1 MFRIKSLDKYLML
14 RFLELF
20 VATLFICTFI
30 LLMQFLFKHITDIT
44 GKGLSFEIL
53 GKFFYY
59 ATLSTVPL
67 ALPLAVLL
75 ASLMT
80 FGNLGEKMELTAM
93 KAAGISL
100 FRIMRSQTSLMIVIC
115 LLAFLFSNNILPYAQ
130 KKLWMLIEALRD
142 TSPELE
148 IPTGEFYGGIRG
160 VNIYVREKGDDQKLL
175 KDLMIYDY
183 SDGFNNA
190 TVTVADSARI
200 KMSADKMYLTLLL
213 YNGESFENLKKVQLS
228 TNTNNI
234 PYRRENF
241 GEKEII
247 IDFNANMADIAEN
260 SRGRQHLSQNMTELD
275 YSIDSIHTRV
285 DSLTKIQARLFFNT
299 HFFDRQF
306 LNRRTFEKSSRASLQ
321 KASEAP
327 LHKTLNIEQQKQAIK
342 NASSLVQYTQLDI
355 ENSENY
361 LKSEKLT
368 GIRHAI
374 EWHRK
379 LTLPLACIIFFFIGA
394 PLGAII
400 RKGGLGLPIVI
411 SVVMFIIYYLFDN
424 TGYKLAREDVWPEW
438 QGIWL
443 STACLLPI
451 GIFFT
456 YKAAIDAPIF
466 KTDKYILLYSKLKK
480 QFKKKK

>member
-1 MFRIKSLDKYLML
+1 MFRIKTLDKYLIL

-30 LLMQFLFKHITDIT
+30 LLMQFLFKHITDIA

-53 GKFFYY
+53 AKFFYY
-59 ATLSTVPL
+59 ATLSTIPL

-100 FRIMRSQTSLMIVIC
+100 FRIMRSQASLMIVIC
-115 LLAFLFSNNILPYAQ
+115 LLAFFFSNNVLPYAQ

-148 IPTGEFYGGIRG
+148 IPKGEFYGGIHG
-160 VNIYVREKGDDQKLL
+160 FNIYVREKGDDQRLL

-183 SDGFNNA
+183 SKGFNNA
-190 TVTVADSARI
+190 SVTVADSARI
-200 KMSADKMYLTLLL
+200 KMSSDKMYLTLYLFS
-213 YNGESFENLKKVQLS
+213 GESFENLKKVKAS
-228 TNTNNI
+228 ENPNSI
-234 PYRRENF
+234 PYRRESF
-241 GEKEII
+241 SEKEVV
-247 IDFNANMADIAEN
+247 IDFNANIAVINEE
-260 SRGRQHLSQNMTELD
+260 SRSKQHLNQNITELD
-275 YSIDSIHTRV
+275 HSIDSIEKRV
-285 DSLTKIQARLFFNT
+285 DSIKIDQSTRFFDS

-306 LNRRTFEKSSRASLQ
+306 IYGRSFSPSNETLLQNAKKNSILKSLNKE
-321 KASEAP
+321 E
-327 LHKTLNIEQQKQAIK
+327 QKQAIA
-342 NASSLVQYTQLDI
+342 NANYLAKYYQLDI
-355 ENSENY
+355 ENTENY
-361 LKSEKLT
+361 IKTEKLV

-411 SVVMFIIYYLFDN
+411 SVVMFIVYYLFDN
-424 TGYKLAREDVWPEW
+424 TGYKLAREDVWTEW

-451 GIFFT
+451 GIYFT

-466 KTDKYILLYSKLKK
+466 KTDKFIILFAKIKKRVLKK
-480 QFKKKK
+480 

>member
-1 MFRIKSLDKYLML
+1 MFRIKCLDKYLML

-30 LLMQFLFKHITDIT
+30 LLMQFLFKHITDIA
-44 GKGLSFEIL
+44 GKGLSLDIL

-59 ATLSTVPL
+59 ATLSTIPL
-67 ALPLAVLL
+67 ALPLAILL

-100 FRIMRSQTSLMIVIC
+100 LRIMRSLTAII
-115 LLAFLFSNNILPYAQ
+115 LALCFMAFIFSNNVLPYAQ

-148 IPTGEFYGGIRG
+148 IPTGEFYGGING
-160 VNIYVREKGDDQKLL
+160 FNIYVRDKGADQKLL

-183 SDGFNNA
+183 SKGFINA
-190 TVTVADSARI
+190 SVTVADSARL
-200 KMSADKMYLTLLL
+200 KMSADKMYLTLSL
-213 YNGESFENLKKVQLS
+213 YNGESFENLK
-228 TNTNNI
+228 NTKASENPNSI

-241 GEKEII
+241 EEKEVI
-247 IDFNANMADIAEN
+247 IDFNANIAE
-260 SRGRQHLSQNMTELD
+260 SKESKLGRQHLSQDITNLNL
-275 YSIDSIHTRV
+275 SRDSIKLRV
-285 DSLTKIQARLFFNT
+285 DSIVNDIASRFYQM

-306 LNRRTFEKSSRASLQ
+306 LAGRTFTASTAANIQRVQ
-321 KASEAP
+321 KQDLA
-327 LHKTLNIEQQKQAIK
+327 KTLNTDQKKQAIE
-342 NASSLVQYTQLDI
+342 NAYNQAQYTQMEV
-355 ENSENY
+355 ENQVNFV
-361 LKSEKLT
+361 KAEKLT
-368 GIRHAI
+368 GIRHGI

-379 LTLPLACIIFFFIGA
+379 LTLPLACLIFFFIGA

-411 SVVMFIIYYLFDN
+411 SVIMFIIYYLFDN
-424 TGYKLAREDVWPEW
+424 TGYKLAREDVWLEW

-456 YKAAIDAPIF
+456 YKAAIDAPILKSDTYIIF
-466 KTDKYILLYSKLKK
+466 FDKIKK
-480 QFKKKK
+480 IFNKKK